1 MSSTVY
7 SDLAAFGRIEKPA
20 PVPAPATA
28 PTIPGLKVALQIVI
42 RASCGGI
49 VRVGKYRGRTYAE
62 ASFDEKY
69 CKWVST
75 IKRLN
80 GDDQFHAWIKIRQ
93 AAAQLN

>member
-7 SDLAAFGRIEKPA
+7 SDLAAFGRIEKPSSA
-20 PVPAPATA
+20 PTS
-28 PTIPGLKVALQIVI
+28 TIPGLKAALEIAI

-69 CKWVST
+69 CKWVSSLP
-75 IKRLN
+75 RLK
-80 GDDQFHAWIKIRQ
+80 GDEQFHAWIKIRQ
-93 AAAQLN
+93 AAAQLT